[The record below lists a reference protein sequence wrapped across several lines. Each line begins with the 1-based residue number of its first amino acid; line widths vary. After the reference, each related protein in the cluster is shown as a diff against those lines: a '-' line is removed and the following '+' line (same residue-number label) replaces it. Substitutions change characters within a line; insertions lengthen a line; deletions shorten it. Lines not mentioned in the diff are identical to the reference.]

1 MKGLLFFYKNK
12 SFLIYG
18 GAELSRQVYITENDR
33 IRLKKLIS
41 DALLEG
47 LQSDKSFGELNRE
60 IEKAKVVDIKQLPG
74 DVITMNSKILIQLG
88 ENEEEEVTLVYP
100 QEADL
105 TENKISVLS
114 PIGTAI
120 LGYREG
126 DTVEWAVPS
135 GVMEIQVK
143 KILYQ
148 PEAAGDLDL

>member
-1 MKGLLFFYKNK
+1 
-12 SFLIYG
+12 
-18 GAELSRQVYITENDR
+18 LSRQVYITENDR

-47 LQSDKSFGELNRE
+47 LQSDKSFGELNME

-88 ENEEEEVTLVYP
+88 ENEEEVTLVYP

-105 TENKISVLS
+105 IENKISVLS

-126 DTVEWAVPS
+126 DTVEWTVPS
-135 GVMEIQVK
+135 GVMEVKVK

>member
-1 MKGLLFFYKNK
+1 
-12 SFLIYG
+12 
-18 GAELSRQVYITENDR
+18 
-33 IRLKKLIS
+33 LKKLIS

-88 ENEEEEVTLVYP
+88 ENEEEVTLVYP

-105 TENKISVLS
+105 IENKISVLS

-126 DTVEWAVPS
+126 DTVEWTVPS
-135 GVMEIQVK
+135 GVMEVKVK

>member
-1 MKGLLFFYKNK
+1 M
-12 SFLIYG
+12 
-18 GAELSRQVYITENDR
+18 SRQVYITENDR

-100 QEADL
+100 PEADL
-105 TENKISVLS
+105 IENKISVLS

-135 GVMEIQVK
+135 GVMEVKVK

>member
-1 MKGLLFFYKNK
+1 M
-12 SFLIYG
+12 
-18 GAELSRQVYITENDR
+18 SRQVYITENDR

-60 IEKAKVVDIKQLPG
+60 IEKAKIVDIKQLPG

-88 ENEEEEVTLVYP
+88 ENEEEVTLVYP

-105 TENKISVLS
+105 IENKISVLS

-126 DTVEWAVPS
+126 DTVEWTVPS
-135 GVMEIQVK
+135 GVMEVKVK

>member
-1 MKGLLFFYKNK
+1 M
-12 SFLIYG
+12 
-18 GAELSRQVYITENDR
+18 SRQVYITENDR

-88 ENEEEEVTLVYP
+88 ENEEEVTLVYP

-105 TENKISVLS
+105 IENKISVLS

-126 DTVEWAVPS
+126 DTVEWTVPS
-135 GVMEIQVK
+135 GVMEVKVK